1 MDTVSYTV
9 QEELQL
15 KRKNNKTLMW
25 IANAAIV
32 MMFAALTS
40 AYLVSRSTDGWMFFE
55 LPTVFW
61 YSTIFIVASSIT
73 MIMAQRSARLGNNQG
88 IKLWIWATFLLGGA
102 FAYTQYHALFTI
114 LFDSGIYFTGKGSN
128 ISGQF
133 LYFIAIF
140 HLVHLTAGLLSL
152 LFTVFKASRNKY
164 TKEDYTG
171 IEVCSIYWHFLDV
184 LWVYLFVFLL
194 LIR

>member
-1 MDTVSYTV
+1 MDTVSITI

-40 AYLVSRSTDGWMFFE
+40 AYLVSRSTNGWMFFE

-61 YSTIFIVASSIT
+61 YSTLFIVASSVT

-88 IKLWIWATFLLGGA
+88 IKLWIWTTFLLGTA
-102 FAYTQYHALFTI
+102 FAYTQYHAMFTV

-140 HLVHLTAGLLSL
+140 HLTHLTAGLLSL
-152 LFTVFKASRNKY
+152 LFTVFKASTNKY